1 MEMRKNIKKIKNS
14 KKDENY
20 KIKIKARINTKR
32 MEVTKFIKNEINGE
46 KGLQT
51 HPANQHPS
59 NPS

>member
-1 MEMRKNIKKIKNS
+1 MRKNIKKIKNS
-14 KKDENY
+14 QKDENY

-51 HPANQHPS
+51 HPASQHPS

>member
-1 MEMRKNIKKIKNS
+1 
-14 KKDENY
+14 
-20 KIKIKARINTKR
+20 